1 MTTSMDLQFKLVI
14 STLKPMENNFVT
26 NSFTV
31 NLVSL
36 FWWKET
42 GWRHLPNL
50 TPDFSVGVTITSKMG
65 PDGRIVPGFSTRNPE
80 FRTEISERFGLGV
93 ADLAEAVRLRC
104 ERSLDQLMRYGGNC
118 AKSPV
123 VTAGNVFADTDHV
136 ITPGWAYYQAVCMT
150 EEGILMFGED
160 AVSYYRDDSG
170 NIRNLDG
177 MLGLDPYRS
186 HLVRV

>member
-1 MTTSMDLQFKLVI
+1 MQFKLVI
-14 STLKPMENNFVT
+14 STLGHMENKFLT

-50 TPDFSVGVTITSKMG
+50 TPDFSVGVIVTSEMG
-65 PDGRIVPGFSTRNPE
+65 PGGRVVPGFSVRNPQIK
-80 FRTEISERFGLGV
+80 TELAENLGIG
-93 ADLAEAVRLRC
+93 AAELAEAVRLRC
-104 ERSLDQLMRYGGNC
+104 ERSLDHLMRYGGRCEKN
-118 AKSPV
+118 PV
-123 VTAGNVFADTDHV
+123 VTAGNVFADTDYMV
-136 ITPGWAYYQAVCMT
+136 TPGWAYYQAICMT

-160 AVSYYRDDSG
+160 AQIYYKRDDGSLM
-170 NIRNLDG
+170 NLDG
-177 MLGLDPYRS
+177 MLGQDPYRS